1 MGLPIKEL
9 NVTNPNDE
17 NGKGDIF
24 LSKWIPVKTENG
36 YKWPPDTPLGY
47 DMWIPNVLD
56 LKIEEGTVP
65 VEIVESEEETGLWLI
80 CVNDYFGNEQ
90 HLYANKKPIHKEEK
104 DRYGDYK
111 GFRDWIIDEDEEYNS
126 IHVGTDIKME
136 AGDGPIPVTLKR
148 KTVW

>member
-1 MGLPIKEL
+1 MGLPIREL

-36 YKWPPDTPLGY
+36 YKWPPDTPLGF

-65 VEIVESEEETGLWLI
+65 VEIVKSEDETGLWLI

-104 DRYGDYK
+104 DRFGDYK

-126 IHVGTDIKME
+126 LHVATDIKMV
-136 AGDGPIPVTLKR
+136 AGDGPISVTLKR
-148 KTVW
+148 KKK